1 VYPDEI
7 KGIKFFESNDFKNA
21 FAHFK
26 KLTEKHPEYEAGHWL
41 KSRAECQLNLNQDMS
56 KFFDTIEG
64 IEPKGSAYDYLNKG
78 GNLYCKQQYNAAIV
92 SIKKAIELNPKIIHD
107 DAIPLGQI
115 ALSYMRLGQLEES
128 LKWFDKAIKARP
140 QCPVSFCNKGVLLN
154 SMSKYDEALVNLD
167 KAIQLNPIYHAA
179 LFNRAVSLV
188 KLGRREDAKESLN
201 RANESSNLSIDQ
213 NNNRS

>member
-1 VYPDEI
+1 MYPDEI

-26 KLTEKHPEYEAGHWL
+26 KLTEHPEYEAGHWF

-64 IEPKGSAYDYLNKG
+64 IEPKGSAYDYFNKG
-78 GNLYCKQQYNAAIV
+78 GNLYCKQQNNAAIV
-92 SIKKAIELNPKIIHD
+92 SIKKAIELNPKIILD

-115 ALSYMRLGQLEES
+115 ALSYIRLGQLEES
-128 LKWFDKAIKARP
+128 LNVLKWFDKAIKAEE
-140 QCPVSFCNKGVLLN
+140 SFK
-154 SMSKYDEALVNLD
+154 
-167 KAIQLNPIYHAA
+167 
-179 LFNRAVSLV
+179 
-188 KLGRREDAKESLN
+188 DAKESLN

>member
-1 VYPDEI
+1 MYPDEI

-64 IEPKGSAYDYLNKG
+64 IEPKGSAYDYFNKG
-78 GNLYCKQQYNAAIV
+78 ANLYCKQQNNAAIV
-92 SIKKAIELNPKIIHD
+92 SIKKAIELNPKIILD
-107 DAIPLGQI
+107 DAKLGQI
-115 ALSYMRLGQLEES
+115 ALSYIRLGQLEES
-128 LKWFDKAIKARP
+128 LKWFDKAIKA
-140 QCPVSFCNKGVLLN
+140 
-154 SMSKYDEALVNLD
+154 E
-167 KAIQLNPIYHAA
+167 
-179 LFNRAVSLV
+179 
-188 KLGRREDAKESLN
+188 E
-201 RANESSNLSIDQ
+201 ANESSNLSIDQ